1 MAGTIDTAYWIP
13 AQIEK
18 LIAVFIMAKEVRSIK
33 IIIQLLLYCLLFT
46 AMVKYAVIGG
56 AINGLY
62 FYPKAVQERAYEI
75 GLTDR
80 ETVKKQRKRFMTLFY
95 LVMLIAL
102 VLIIFVWNHI
112 HDLRTAYLQALLF
125 LEVMNVYDGVV
136 IDKLWV
142 GHSKF
147 WILKG
152 AEDIPFVQTWKQ
164 VLKKRSFLALIW
176 VIGALI
182 VAVLVVLLSKA
193 LTAIL

>member
-1 MAGTIDTAYWIP
+1 MIY
-13 AQIEK
+13 
-18 LIAVFIMAKEVRSIK
+18 V
-33 IIIQLLLYCLLFT
+33 QLCLYCLLFT
-46 AMVKYAVIGG
+46 AMVRYSVRGG

-80 ETVKKQRKRFMTLFY
+80 ETVKKQCKRFMTLFY
-95 LVMLIAL
+95 IVMLSAL
-102 VLIIFVWNHI
+102 VLIIAVWNRVT
-112 HDLRTAYLQALLF
+112 DFKNAYLQALLF
-125 LEVMNVYDGVV
+125 LEVMNIYDGVV

-152 AEDIPFVQTWKQ
+152 TEDIPFVQTWTQ

-176 VIGALI
+176 VVGALI
-182 VAVLVVLLSKA
+182 VAGLAVLVSA
-193 LTAIL
+193 MINWQR

>member
-1 MAGTIDTAYWIP
+1 M
-13 AQIEK
+13 
-18 LIAVFIMAKEVRSIK
+18 VRYS
-33 IIIQLLLYCLLFT
+33 
-46 AMVKYAVIGG
+46 VKGR

-80 ETVKKQRKRFMTLFY
+80 ETVKQKRKRFMTTFY
-95 LVMLIAL
+95 IVMLTAL
-102 VLIIFVWNHI
+102 VLIIAVWNRAS
-112 HDLRTAYLQALLF
+112 DFKTAYFQALLF
-125 LEVMNVYDGVV
+125 LEVMNIYDGIV

-152 AEDIPFVQTWKQ
+152 TEDIPFVQTWTQ

-176 VIGALI
+176 VVGALI
-182 VAVLVVLLSKA
+182 VAGLAVLVSA
-193 LTAIL
+193 MINWQR